1 MVMRAQDVGSQLTRV
16 EQADGA
22 WSLPAARLA
31 ADPHEWCL
39 RYEREVARA
48 EAAEARAD
56 EWRQA
61 EIVARSQVCS
71 LKALFEANRNKLIEA
86 CKETE
91 AIRRTAKDAL
101 SLQAEVQRLTKL
113 LAATH
118 VEPRKRCTMVSLRM
132 QVGDLR
138 RGERAAAQS
147 AAQGAAAIAAPP
159 GHAQDA
165 VQGQRAVAQVVAG
178 IAEAHGGAG
187 DGVGRGW
194 REPGGTVEVAVRPQ
208 E

>member
-16 EQADGA
+16 EQADG
-22 WSLPAARLA
+22 
-31 ADPHEWCL
+31 
-39 RYEREVARA
+39 
-48 EAAEARAD
+48 ARAD

-86 CKETE
+86 RKETE
-91 AIRRTAKDAL
+91 VIRRTAKDAL

-118 VEPRKRCTMVSLRM
+118 VGTAKALHDGVVAYASRGPA
-132 QVGDLR
+132 

-147 AAQGAAAIAAPP
+147 VAQGAAAIAAPP

>member
-1 MVMRAQDVGSQLTRV
+1 MVMHAQDVGSQLTRV
-16 EQADGA
+16 EQAD
-22 WSLPAARLA
+22 
-31 ADPHEWCL
+31 
-39 RYEREVARA
+39 
-48 EAAEARAD
+48 EARAD

-86 CKETE
+86 RQETE
-91 AIRRTAKDAL
+91 AIRCTAKDAL

-138 RGERAAAQS
+138 EENARLRSQLRKALRRS
-147 AAQGAAAIAAPP
+147 RPP